1 MSAVESPLRLHFLG
15 LFGWVYFCDY
25 DKKKGKKTSGTHV
38 FPLMAH
44 QNAISLIWGGNKE
57 EKSCCSQMTYY
68 PSFHVLIISLIFFL
82 GCDSPFVCLFLFGI
96 NWISFFSSSSLW

>member
-1 MSAVESPLRLHFLG
+1 MSAVESPLRLHLLG

-57 EKSCCSQMTYY
+57 EKSCCNQMTD
-68 PSFHVLIISLIFFL
+68 FNSLFMFNIVKVVQRLKKRNEKTKSKF
-82 GCDSPFVCLFLFGI
+82 
-96 NWISFFSSSSLW
+96 